1 VSSPGPA
8 RLGSWVR
15 ELGLGA
21 RLAAAGGRASW
32 SRTVMTAVGVGLGVA
47 LLLLAASAPNA
58 LDRRDDRNAARSSF
72 QIGGTDL
79 RRSTRTVLVGSVD
92 TSFRD
97 NNVRGRLVRAEGP
110 DAPTPP
116 GVSRNPGP
124 GEVVVSPRLRDLL
137 ASSDGA
143 LLRPRVSGRIVGT
156 IGDAGLAGPRELAYY
171 AGDATLRAGPDVQ
184 RLDHFGTDDR
194 REVLPPA
201 MALLVVIAVVV
212 LLLPVAVFVAAAV
225 RFGGEERDRRL
236 AALSLVGADRRMVR
250 RIASGEALL
259 GALLG
264 LALGGA
270 LFLGA
275 RQLARGIEINDLSV
289 FPSDLRPATA
299 LVVLVA
305 LAVPV
310 VAVVVTQL
318 ALGRVAIDPLGVV
331 RRGTDR
337 RRRVWWRLLL
347 PIVGLALLFPLLGVD
362 VGRGESVDPVQ
373 VSAGVTLLLLGIT
386 AILPWLVEAVV
397 HRLGGGGV
405 SWQLAVRRLQAD
417 SGTSARVV
425 SGIAVAVA
433 GAIALQMLFTSVED
447 RSTEATGSDVQ
458 RVQAQVRLPPGPGGP
473 DRAQV
478 VSALRAADGVRPG
491 LAVST
496 TLVSARGDDTTSVTV
511 APCATL
517 RRLAR
522 TGACSDGSVFLAR
535 GDDTV
540 PRAGT
545 VVRDAAAPGEEGR
558 PVSRWRIPADART
571 VATRQAPDGS
581 DVGGILATPGA
592 VGDALP
598 GLAVRADVRL
608 ARGDDAVERLRDVAA
623 GFSPQTRVDELQ
635 IFKRDTKFVAI
646 RRGIVVAAVLV
657 LLMIGAS
664 MLVAALEQL
673 HARRRLLASL
683 VAFGTPP
690 ATISR
695 SILLQTAVPVA
706 LGLALAVG
714 AGIGLGAL
722 LLRLVDTPFRVDLG
736 PLLVITGVGAA
747 VVPLVTVLS
756 TPALRR
762 ILRPGGLRTE

>member
-1 VSSPGPA
+1 MST
-8 RLGSWVR
+8 GSWLR

-58 LDRRDDRNAARSSF
+58 LDGRDDRNAARSEF
-72 QIGGTDL
+72 QLGAPE
-79 RRSTRTVLVGSVD
+79 RRASADTALVASAD
-92 TSFRD
+92 TNFRD
-97 NNVRGRLVRAEGP
+97 GNVRARLVRAEGP
-110 DAPTPP
+110 DAPVPP
-116 GVSRNPGP
+116 GVSRLPGP

-143 LLRPRVSGRIVGT
+143 LLRPRVPGRIVGT
-156 IGDAGLAGPRELAYY
+156 IADTGLAGPRELAYY
-171 AGDATLRAGPDVQ
+171 AGDATLRPGPAVQ
-184 RLDHFGTDDR
+184 RIDHFGSGDQ
-194 REVLPPA
+194 REGLPPA
-201 MALLVVIAVVV
+201 LALLVVIAVVV
-212 LLLPVAVFVAAAV
+212 MLLPVAVFVAAAV

-250 RIASGEALL
+250 RIAAGEALL

-275 RQLARGIEINDLSV
+275 RQLARSVEIDGLSV

-331 RRGTDR
+331 RRGTER

-347 PIVGLALLFPLLGVD
+347 PVAGLALLFPLLGVD
-362 VGRGESVDPVQ
+362 VGGGESVDPAQ
-373 VSAGVTLLLLGIT
+373 VSVGVTLLLLGVT
-386 AILPWLVEAVV
+386 AILPWLVETVV

-425 SGIAVAVA
+425 SAIAVAVA
-433 GAIALQMLFTSVED
+433 GAIALQMLFSSVED
-447 RSTEATGSDVQ
+447 RSSTATGKDVE
-458 RVQAQVRLPPGPGGP
+458 RVQAQVLLPSGPGGP
-473 DRAQV
+473 DRARV
-478 VSALRAADGVRPG
+478 AAALRSADGVRPG
-491 LAVST
+491 LVVST
-496 TLVSARGDDTTSVTV
+496 VFVATRGEDTSTVTV

-517 RRLAR
+517 RRLVR
-522 TGACSDGSVFLAR
+522 TGPCRDGSVFLAR
-535 GDDTV
+535 GDDAA
-540 PRAGT
+540 PRAGS
-545 VVRDAAAPGEEGR
+545 VVRDASAPGEEG
-558 PVSRWRIPADART
+558 SAGARWRVPADARR
-571 VATRQAPDGS
+571 VASRVAPDGS
-581 DVGGILATPGA
+581 EAGGILATPGA

-608 ARGDDAVERLRDVAA
+608 DRSADAAERLRNVAA
-623 GFSPQTRVDELQ
+623 GLGPLTRVDELQ
-635 IFKRDTKFVAI
+635 VVKQDRKFVAI

-695 SILLQTAVPVA
+695 SILLQTAVPVV
-706 LGLALAVG
+706 LGLALAVV
-714 AGIGLGAL
+714 AGIGLGAV
-722 LLRLVDTPFRVDLG
+722 LLRLVDAPLHVDAG

-747 VVPLVTVLS
+747 VVPLVTALS